1 MANIAPSFV
10 RERPRFGIGCI
21 AVGVVASICNQAVI
35 TFIDDAGYGHVLVLG
50 GADRQIEGK
59 PSAGVV
65 RY

>member
-1 MANIAPSFV
+1 
-10 RERPRFGIGCI
+10 
-21 AVGVVASICNQAVI
+21 VI